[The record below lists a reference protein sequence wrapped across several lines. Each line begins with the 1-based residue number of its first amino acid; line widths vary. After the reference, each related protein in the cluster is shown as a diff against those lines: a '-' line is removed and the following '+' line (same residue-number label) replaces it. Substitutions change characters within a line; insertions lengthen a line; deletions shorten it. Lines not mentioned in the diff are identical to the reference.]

1 MILNVVRLDETA
13 KLPEKAHNGDAGFD
27 LFALEAVWL
36 NPNDTKV
43 IPTGIGV
50 EIPYGYFGDLTGK
63 SGLTANT
70 QLRVQ
75 RGIID
80 HGYTG
85 EVGVICT
92 NQQSWKY
99 DDELFDRMVD
109 LRQNENSVSEEI
121 LDHLMDVEESQ
132 RIRIKKGQKIAQ
144 LIISPCMAQANV
156 VERKNF
162 STDTER
168 GDGGF
173 GSTGTGA

>member
-27 LFALEAVWL
+27 LFALEDTFL
-36 NPNDTKV
+36 YPNETKV

-63 SGLTANT
+63 SGLTAKT

-99 DDELFDRMVD
+99 DDNLFNRMLGDREEGVSVD
-109 LRQNENSVSEEI
+109 DVI
-121 LDHLMDVEESQ
+121 TDHLIDMDESQ
-132 RIRIKKGQKIAQ
+132 RIKIKKGQKIAQ
-144 LIISPCMAQANV
+144 LIIAPCMAQANV

>member
-27 LFALEAVWL
+27 LFALEDTFL
-36 NPNDTKV
+36 YPNETKV

-63 SGLTANT
+63 SGLTAKT

-99 DDELFDRMVD
+99 DDNLFNRMLGDREEGVSVD
-109 LRQNENSVSEEI
+109 DVI
-121 LDHLMDVEESQ
+121 TDHLIDMDESQ
-132 RIRIKKGQKIAQ
+132 RIKIKKGQKIAQ

-156 VERKNF
+156 VERQNF
-162 STDTER
+162 ITDTER

-173 GSTGTGA
+173 GSTGMGA